1 MGRPE
6 GPTTPTQLSLKLP
19 KGVSPVG
26 DWQAPKPDRFY
37 SGAGESRGYMG
48 EAKFTHELAIENE
61 QAAGQVEIGCE
72 VLYQACN
79 DRMCDRETKTTVSAK
94 LDIIDEKSR

>member
-6 GPTTPTQLSLKLP
+6 GPATPTQLTLRLP

-48 EAKFTHELAIENE
+48 VVTFTHELSVEKE
-61 QAAGQVEIGCE
+61 QPAGQVEIGCE
-72 VLYQACN
+72 LVYQPCN
-79 DRMCDRETKTTVSAK
+79 DRMCDRETKTKVNTK
-94 LDIIDEKSR
+94 LEIIVEESR